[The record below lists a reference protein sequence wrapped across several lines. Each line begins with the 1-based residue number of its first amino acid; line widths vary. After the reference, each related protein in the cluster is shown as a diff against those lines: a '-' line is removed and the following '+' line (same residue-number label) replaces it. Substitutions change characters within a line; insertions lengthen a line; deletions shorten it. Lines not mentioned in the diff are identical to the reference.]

1 MLDRTR
7 RAALAGTHSGPVPRT
22 MYAAAMDRFGEPAVL
37 TGHALPVPTIDPGEV
52 LIAVDTSGVGPW
64 DIDVRLGRFASRKP
78 HFPMVPGVD
87 GAGIV
92 AAVGSRVRRLKV
104 GDQVYSYSWQNPK
117 GGFYAEYVAVPANNV
132 APIPKRL
139 DLQHAGAIAT
149 TGLTAL
155 QGIDDALNLRRGETI
170 IIHGASGGVGTLAV
184 QFAKLRGARVFATA
198 SGIEGVELVREMGAD
213 AVVDGKRVVDIDD
226 RARAFAPEGVDTV
239 LALAG
244 GDALG
249 QCLDAL
255 RPNGRVAH
263 PNGIE
268 PAPRK
273 RRGIALTRYDAVAGV
288 REFEHLNDAVQA
300 AKLKVPI
307 AERYSLAEAHKAHLR
322 LEAGNV
328 LGKIVLTVHGA

>member
-1 MLDRTR
+1 MLDQTR
-7 RAALAGTHSGPVPRT
+7 RAALAGAHAIPVPRT
-22 MYAAAMDRFGEPAVL
+22 MYAAAMDRFGDPNVL

-52 LIAVDTSGVGPW
+52 LIALDTSGVGPW

-78 HFPMVPGVD
+78 RFPIVLGVD
-87 GAGIV
+87 GAGIIV
-92 AAVGSRVRRLKV
+92 AVGSRVRRLKI
-104 GDQVYSYSWQNPK
+104 GDEVYSYSWQNPK
-117 GGFYAEYVAVPANNV
+117 GGFYAEYVAVPANYV

-155 QGIDDALNLRRGETI
+155 QGIDDALNLRKGETI

-198 SGIEGVELVREMGAD
+198 SGLEGVKLVREMGAD
-213 AVVDGKRVVDIDD
+213 TVVDGKRVVDIDD
-226 RARAFAPEGVDTV
+226 RARAFAPEGVDTL

-244 GDALG
+244 GEALE
-249 QCLDAL
+249 QCLDAV
-255 RPNGRVAH
+255 RPKGRVAH

-273 RRGIALTRYDAVAGV
+273 RRGLTLTRYDAVAGV
-288 REFEHLNDAVQA
+288 REFEQLNEAVQA

-307 AERYSLAEAHKAHLR
+307 AERYSLTQAHKAHSR
-322 LEAGNV
+322 LEAGEV
-328 LGKIVLTVHGA
+328 LGKIVLTTHGA